1 MWPVPAPGPR
11 RASALPSVQARV
23 LAFVCILVAGLAG
36 AAIGGSVA
44 KIECHGSCTTPTG
57 LGAVAGGAAGAGG
70 TAVVASLT
78 LRAMGEWKR
87 ISDEELEAEGDD
99 DPYPGGPPEPGGG
112 GDGPARNGGGGDGPA
127 QDGVSNRNPSA

>member
-1 MWPVPAPGPR
+1 
-11 RASALPSVQARV
+11 V

-87 ISDEELEAEGDD
+87 ISDEELEAGDDD
-99 DPYPGGPPEPGGG
+99 DPYADGPPGPPEEGGGGAGRRTGEPGDG
-112 GDGPARNGGGGDGPA
+112 GDGPARNGGGGGDGPA

>member
-1 MWPVPAPGPR
+1 
-11 RASALPSVQARV
+11 VQARV

-70 TAVVASLT
+70 TALVASLT

-87 ISDEELEAEGDD
+87 ISNEELEAEDM
-99 DPYPGGPPEPGGG
+99 PGGVRLG
-112 GDGPARNGGGGDGPA
+112 GPAERIAGLEVCPLRRTSGWKA
-127 QDGVSNRNPSA
+127 